1 LILTI
6 QLLTVHNA
14 ATRACAWSFLCEKSE
29 FWWQTDLD

>member
-14 ATRACAWSFLCEKSE
+14 ATRACAWSVLCEKSE